1 MRWMHLR
8 LQAPLAAFGGETIDA
23 HGVIRDFPSQ
33 SMMTGLLA
41 NAMGWTRAMRH
52 EHQRLQERIVFGAL
66 WEHDPGLSRLTDY
79 QTAQLAHN
87 DRVWTTTGR
96 PAGRQGGAATFRG
109 AHQRWRDYHTDL
121 RMAIVLRLE
130 PADESPALDDVA
142 AAFDRPVRTLFV
154 GRKSCLPSSPIFQG
168 WVAEA
173 GDARA
178 ALREIAPDGAS
189 SLLAFWPES
198 EGTGGAHRTTVVTD
212 ERNWLSGLHGGARR
226 VCQGRI
232 AASRSSK

>member
-8 LQAPLAAFGGETIDA
+8 LHAPLAAFGSEMIDA
-23 HGVIRDFPSQ
+23 HGVTRDFPSQ

-66 WEHDPGLSRLTDY
+66 WEHEPGLSRLTDY

-87 DRVWTTTGR
+87 DRAWTTSGR

-109 AHQRWRDYHTDL
+109 AHQRWRDYRTDV
-121 RMAIVLRLE
+121 RMAIALRLE

-142 AAFDRPVRTLFV
+142 AALDRPARTLFV
-154 GRKSCLPSSPIFQG
+154 GRKSCLPSSPIFRG

-173 GDARA
+173 EDARA
-178 ALREIAPDGAS
+178 AMREIALPGAS
-189 SLLAFWPES
+189 SLPAFWPES
-198 EGTGGAHRTTVVTD
+198 EGTEGAHRTTVVTD

-226 VCQGRI
+226 LCEGRI
-232 AASRSSK
+232 AGTRDSE